1 MDDYISKPVDKQLL
15 LRVLDKWLPE
25 LADTTAAGGSTE
37 ASGPQVSQVL
47 DTDTLAQL
55 AQDTS
60 PQMLPRMLEAFR
72 KEAISRV
79 QAISQQHSP
88 PELEQLGREA
98 HSLKSSAGTFG
109 AFDLQQLALELEVAC
124 RNGQAAVAEQAARK
138 IQQEWDRVRVALDQ
152 YLADASTAKTA
163 AS

>member
-1 MDDYISKPVDKQLL
+1 M
-15 LRVLDKWLPE
+15 LRFVLICVGLVVTVVF
-25 LADTTAAGGSTE
+25 LAHCGAAGGSTE
-37 ASGPQVSQVL
+37 ASGPQVSKVL
-47 DTDTLAQL
+47 DTDTLLQL

-60 PQMLPRMLEAFR
+60 AQMLPRMLEAFR

-109 AFDLQQLALELEVAC
+109 AFDMQQLALELEVAC

-138 IQQEWDRVRVALDQ
+138 IQQEWGRVRVALDQ

-163 AS
+163 AN